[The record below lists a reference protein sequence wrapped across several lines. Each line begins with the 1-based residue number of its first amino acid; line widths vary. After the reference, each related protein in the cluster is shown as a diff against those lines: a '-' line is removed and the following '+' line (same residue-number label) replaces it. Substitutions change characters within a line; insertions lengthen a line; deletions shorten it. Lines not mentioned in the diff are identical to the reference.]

1 MWESKI
7 GTYGVVLQKWAFHLP
22 VVLGGDFI
30 QECIKITDECE
41 T

>member
-7 GTYGVVLQKWAFHLP
+7 GTYGVVSQKY
-22 VVLGGDFI
+22 FI
-30 QECIKITDECE
+30 QECVKITDECE